1 MHAPALLP
9 NVPIEAL
16 AGAFDQRA
24 ATTDLPLPAQA
35 MLTVL
40 RALLPPDTPCE
51 LTTEAIARAGGFAPR
66 HVTPNLILLEQ
77 AGYIRRVLS
86 APGRAGTI
94 TRHATPLAPTPA
106 PPALPR
112 PRVTPVMRHRA
123 QAPAS
128 GSVAGALRDYFRAYP
143 PGTEL
148 TTATRELAQAVGA
161 SPGQVSLVLGQLIQ
175 AGQIERLP
183 GKQLRLRI
191 GASIAA
197 PIEPTH
203 TTRELVEQHLSVHP
217 PGAEV
222 FVSARQIAKVIG
234 RGMAGVVRAMQE
246 LEAEGAIRRIIRGR
260 GTLVTILAPL
270 GVSPALPVP
279 PAPLVPELPAP
290 PTPTSLTPAPTRP
303 ASTPKRRGP
312 KARTL
317 PQRNPHAALWQ
328 HLLASQ
334 SGLIPV
340 DWLLSGLTLTVQP
353 DATVLTCQDAARA
366 ETARTLHDTLTA
378 ALRALELPDTLVI
391 QQAPADNAPPPT
403 PGAVSAYMLLDDP
416 VSALRSALRSLP
428 TITEAEARTLLAQVQ
443 AGQAAH
449 ERQQTLTHSGA
460 DLAAALAQAVAAGR
474 AAWEQL
480 ILSHLRQVVGVA
492 LRYPSERLPLEERIQ
507 AGTLELMHTVARSDG
522 KLVIP
527 FVFFTY
533 RAARR
538 GIWAAIRAEHPIRRP
553 SNSTQVFQAQTRLR
567 ERLGRAPTAE
577 EIAQE
582 AGMRVSTVLAV
593 LAAWMEAASLD
604 APLQPDAERTLGDV
618 LPDDLGRT
626 PEALVLAREEQQTE
640 REALR
645 AALDR
650 LAPHERRVIA
660 LRYGLKGPE
669 QSVTE
674 VAFAL
679 GWTVRRVRRIEEGAL
694 AALRAKMGVQEVD

>member
-16 AGAFDQRA
+16 AGAFGQP
-24 ATTDLPLPAQA
+24 TTTADLPLPAQA
-35 MLTVL
+35 MLIVL

-66 HVTPNLILLEQ
+66 HVTANLILLEQ

-94 TRHATPLAPTPA
+94 TRHATPVPPTPA

-112 PRVTPVMRHRA
+112 PRAAPVLRHRA
-123 QAPAS
+123 QAPTS
-128 GSVAGALRDYFRAYP
+128 GSVASALRDYFRVYP

-148 TTATRELAQAVGA
+148 TTATRELAQAIGA

-183 GKQLRLRI
+183 GKHLRLRI

-197 PIEPTH
+197 PIEPTR

-234 RGMAGVVRAMQE
+234 RGMAGVVRALQE
-246 LEAEGAIRRIIRGR
+246 LEAEGAIHRTILGR
-260 GTLVTILAPL
+260 GTLVTILVSL
-270 GVSPALPVP
+270 GVP
-279 PAPLVPELPAP
+279 PAPLVPELPVP
-290 PTPTSLTPAPTRP
+290 PAPTSLTPAPTPP
-303 ASTPKRRGP
+303 ASSPKRRGP
-312 KARTL
+312 KARSL
-317 PQRNPHAALWQ
+317 QQRNPHAALWQ

-340 DWLLSGLTLTVQP
+340 DWLLSGLTLTIQP
-353 DATVLTCQDAARA
+353 DTTVLTCVDAARA

-378 ALRALELPDTLVI
+378 TLRALKLPDTLVI
-391 QQAPADNAPPPT
+391 QQTPADNAPPPI
-403 PGAVSAYMLLDDP
+403 PGAASVSMLLDDP

-428 TITEAEARTLLAQVQ
+428 TITEAEARALLAQVQ
-443 AGQAAH
+443 ARQAAQK
-449 ERQQTLTHSGA
+449 RQQALAHPGA
-460 DLAAALAQAVAAGR
+460 DLAAALAQAVAAGQR
-474 AAWEQL
+474 AWERL

-492 LRYPSERLPLEERIQ
+492 VRYPSERLPLEERIQ
-507 AGTLELMHTVARSDG
+507 AGMLELMHTIARSDG